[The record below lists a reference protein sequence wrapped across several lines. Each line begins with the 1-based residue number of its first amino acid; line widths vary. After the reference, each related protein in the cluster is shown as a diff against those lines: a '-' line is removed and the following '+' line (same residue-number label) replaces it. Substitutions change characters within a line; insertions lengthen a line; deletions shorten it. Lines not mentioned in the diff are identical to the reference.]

1 MFSSLKPSTLWFHV
15 TGVYTLYVV
24 VHFVTPYMYVRLCTP
39 WTLMGFLASPL
50 MAPAPHCRALRWT
63 FLHTASN
70 IDTMWLVLGTW
81 CVAATAAPWILPG
94 KSVTTEPGSVA
105 DVTPASAGGQI

>member
-1 MFSSLKPSTLWFHV
+1 MFSSLKPYTLWFHV

-24 VHFVTPYMYVRLCTP
+24 VHFVTPYVYVRLCTP

-81 CVAATAAPWILPG
+81 CVAATAAPWLLHG
-94 KSVTTEPGSVA
+94 KSVTTEPGSAA
-105 DVTPASAGGQI
+105 DVTSAGGQT